1 MTDSDE
7 PTTRETID
15 AQPSIFWRI
24 PDDKLGW
31 KRDRQT
37 VSMIEI
43 EADGGIP
50 REISLAADG
59 SPLDITRP
67 GEYGFW
73 NDSAI
78 PLSPP
83 GSPQFAETW
92 GAWGDE
98 ISREEFEEAYA
109 RADATLPPKHDA
121 GWLPCLV
128 GCVLVLSVV
137 GAVIAGL
144 LGLLGD
150 ILRAIFH

>member
-1 MTDSDE
+1 MTEPDE
-7 PTTRETID
+7 PTTRVQND
-15 AQPSIFWRI
+15 ATPSIFWRI
-24 PDDKLGW
+24 PNDKPRW
-31 KRDRQT
+31 KRDRQA

-92 GAWGDE
+92 GAWGGE

-109 RADATLPPKHDA
+109 RADETLPPKHDA
-121 GWLPCLV
+121 GLFPSFARE
-128 GCVLVLSVV
+128 G
-137 GAVIAGL
+137 
-144 LGLLGD
+144 
-150 ILRAIFH
+150 